1 MSFLKDFASA
11 AFTQAGKDIAKRRDE
26 EEEDDGSLASLRAK
40 IDELMQQ
47 QQQGGGGGAS
57 RVTAGNLLPLQTPD
71 LPTTMLGGGGSPE
84 FTGMRSRFGGS
95 KSGDVSMKALS
106 EGMSGIWE
114 GTRGGENQP
123 MSGILLGQQQGD
135 GTLQGL
141 VELIEKLFKNR

>member
-40 IDELMQQ
+40 IDALMQQ
-47 QQQGGGGGAS
+47 QQQGGAGGAS
-57 RVTAGNLLPLQTPD
+57 IGRTPY
-71 LPTTMLGGGGSPE
+71 LPTTMMGGGGSPE
-84 FTGMRSRFGGS
+84 FTGMRSSSGGS

-114 GTRGGENQP
+114 GTHGGENQP

-135 GTLQGL
+135 GTLPGL

>member
-1 MSFLKDFASA
+1 MSFITDFLSSAS
-11 AFTQAGKDIAKRRDE
+11 TQLGEDISKRKE
-26 EEEDDGSLASLRAK
+26 EEEDDGSLASLIAAL
-40 IDELMQQ
+40 EAMSQ
-47 QQQGGGGGAS
+47 QQQGGGGGA
-57 RVTAGNLLPLQTPD
+57 AGNLLPLQTPD

-95 KSGDVSMKALS
+95 KSGDVSMKALGQ
-106 EGMSGIWE
+106 GMSGIWE
-114 GTRGGENQP
+114 GTHGGENQP